1 MSPETSTLN
10 ASQAVERI
18 REIIV
23 GRHLERLEQR
33 VARLESSDAPA
44 SPRYPDFD
52 ARVLVAEARIEALQ
66 GSLARFAEGSREEIE
81 RHHHLQ
87 REEIQRLAQQIQQI
101 QQVAAIRTADTRE
114 TAAVEQLEQRLGGWL
129 NHWKSAIQQHLDLRD
144 HQIAGHIQS
153 ELRTLQAAI
162 DRRLI
167 ELETKLPDGKAIELR
182 FKRIADAAR
191 AFAEATSQLP
201 PLPLADA
208 NPP

>member
-44 SPRYPDFD
+44 SPRYSDFD

-66 GSLARFAEGSREEIE
+66 GSLSRLAEGSREEIE

-87 REEIQRLAQQIQQI
+87 REEIQRLAQQIQQ
-101 QQVAAIRTADTRE
+101 VAAIRTADTQGN
-114 TAAVEQLEQRLGGWL
+114 AAVEQLEQRLGGWL
-129 NHWKSAIQQHLDLRD
+129 NHWKSAIQQHLDVRD
-144 HQIAGHIQS
+144 HQIAAHIQA

-167 ELETKLPDGKAIELR
+167 DLETKLPDGKAIELR